1 MKKTYSARKRLVRNF
16 VCLFAVTMLLGL
28 AYGVYSSMIYDRQ
41 MRYCAD
47 AAMEVNSGMLIQETD
62 RLAFFNRHLTASSLI
77 FRHAA
82 SLSSDEFTA
91 ISLLYQIQSLM
102 KATVPDAGLM
112 MIFDDSGDSLRY
124 VYGELIL
131 ENRSILHPE
140 HISVA
145 HALRDRCLEMPDSE
159 MDQWLVFESDPFVFL
174 YRFSRYQHM
183 GICSA
188 LELNALA
195 DLTEKPAEDS
205 PQLLFDKDGVFI
217 TDRETA
223 AEKGLRPESLYGFR
237 SLLKDYS
244 LAHRDIPSLGIGLNV
259 LVPKEGV
266 WKFSGITLLVMISVG
281 IVCCIMFVIAY
292 RMMNRF
298 MIYPLQQISSL
309 SQHMADVNEEDIP
322 LLQDPEPVE
331 ELNTLHESLNSLV
344 TQKIRLRKS
353 RQDEETEKEH
363 ALLQYYQL
371 QTRSHF
377 FLNCLKSL
385 YGMLETRD
393 FPRMQEMI
401 ISFSNHLRYIFHD
414 NLSLVPL
421 RSEMDEVR
429 DYHRII
435 SMDCRQPLIL
445 TQEIAPDAM
454 NCLVPP
460 LIVQTFL
467 ENSYKYN
474 GRGREAL
481 NFVIRIDRMDYE
493 GRERLRVR
501 LSDDGLGYS
510 QEALEELNRPV
521 PSSGFDQYHIGIS
534 NLRRRMGILFRGD
547 FELAFFNGVSGGAN
561 VLISIPV
568 REEEGEEA

>member
-1 MKKTYSARKRLVRNF
+1 MKKVYSARKRLLWYF
-16 VCLFAVTMLLGL
+16 ICLFAVTLLLGL
-28 AYGVYSSMIYDRQ
+28 AYGAYSNMIYDRQ
-41 MRYCAD
+41 MRYCSD
-47 AAMEVNSGMLIQETD
+47 AAMELHSGMLTQETD
-62 RLAFFNRHLTASSLI
+62 RLAFFNRYLTASSLP
-77 FRHAA
+77 FRQVA
-82 SLSSDEFTA
+82 SLSADEFTN

-102 KATVPDAGLM
+102 TATAPDAGLM
-112 MIFDDSGDSLRY
+112 LICNDSGGMLRY
-124 VYGELIL
+124 VYGELL
-131 ENRSILHPE
+131 LDNKTILHKE
-140 HISVA
+140 HISAA
-145 HALRDRCLEMPDSE
+145 HALRDRCLETAENDT
-159 MDQWLVFESDPFVFL
+159 DRWLVLQHGQYTFL
-174 YRFSRYQHM
+174 YRVNRYRHLI
-183 GICSA
+183 ICSA
-188 LELNALA
+188 LELNTLA
-195 DLTEKPAEDS
+195 ELTEKDVDDS
-205 PQLLFDKDGVFI
+205 PQVLFDRDGAFI

-223 AEKGLRPESLYGFR
+223 EEKGLRPESVYGFR
-237 SLLKDYS
+237 SLFMDYI
-244 LAHRDIPSLGIGLNV
+244 LTRRELPSLGIGLNV
-259 LVPKEGV
+259 LIPKEGV
-266 WKFSGITLLVMISVG
+266 WRFSGISLLVMISVG
-281 IVCCIMFVIAY
+281 VVCGIMFIFAY
-292 RMMNRF
+292 RMLNHF

-309 SQHMADVNEEDIP
+309 SQRLAEIDEKNIP

-331 ELNTLHESLNSLV
+331 ELNTLRESLNSLAA
-344 TQKIRLRKS
+344 QKVRLRKN
-353 RQDEETEKEH
+353 QEDEETEKEH

-393 FPRMQEMI
+393 ISRMQEMI

-421 RSEMDEVR
+421 RAEMDEVR

-435 SMDCRQPLIL
+435 SMDSRQPLIL
-445 TQEIAPDAM
+445 TQEIAPDALG
-454 NCLVPP
+454 CLVPP

-493 GRERLRVR
+493 DRERLRIR

-510 QEALEELNRPV
+510 EEALEELNHPV

-534 NLRRRMGILFRGD
+534 NLRRRMSILFRGD
-547 FELAFFNGVSGGAN
+547 SELAFFNGISGGAN

-568 REEEGEEA
+568 REEGEDES

>member
-1 MKKTYSARKRLVRNF
+1 MKKTYSARKRFVRNF
-16 VCLFAVTMLLGL
+16 ACLFAVTMLLGL
-28 AYGVYSSMIYDRQ
+28 AYGVYSGIIYDRQ

-47 AAMEVNSGMLIQETD
+47 AAMELHSGMLTQETD
-62 RLAFFNRHLTASSLI
+62 RLAFFNRHMTASSLP
-77 FRHAA
+77 FRQAA
-82 SLSSDEFTA
+82 SQSADEFTT
-91 ISLLYQIQSLM
+91 ISLLYQIQSMM
-102 KATVPDAGLM
+102 KATVPDAGL
-112 MIFDDSGDSLRY
+112 ILICDDSGGTLRY
-124 VYGELIL
+124 VCGELIL
-131 ENRSILHPE
+131 GSGSVLHRE
-140 HISVA
+140 HISAA
-145 HALRDRCLEMPDSE
+145 HALRDRCLEALDSE
-159 MDQWLVFESDPFVFL
+159 TDQWHVFEYDPYTFL
-174 YRFSRYQHM
+174 FRVNRCQHLI
-183 GICSA
+183 ICSA
-188 LELNALA
+188 LELNTLA
-195 DLTEKPAEDS
+195 RFTEKPVADS
-205 PQLLFDKDGVFI
+205 PQLLFDRDGVFL

-223 AEKGLRPESLYGFR
+223 EKKGLRPESVYGFR
-237 SLLKDYS
+237 SLFIDYS
-244 LAHRDIPSLGIGLNV
+244 LTHREIPSLGIGLNI
-259 LVPKEGV
+259 LIPKEGV

-281 IVCCIMFVIAY
+281 VLCGVMFAFSY
-292 RMMNRF
+292 RTMNRF

-309 SQHMADVNEEDIP
+309 SQRMADMNEENVP
-322 LLQDPEPVE
+322 LPQDPEPVE

-344 TQKIRLRKS
+344 AQKVRLRKS

-401 ISFSNHLRYIFHD
+401 IAFSNHLRYIFHD

-421 RSEMDEVR
+421 RAEMDEVR

-435 SMDCRQPLIL
+435 SMDSRQPLIL
-445 TQEIAPDAM
+445 TQEVASDALG
-454 NCLVPP
+454 CLVPP

-467 ENSYKYN
+467 ENSWKYN

-493 GRERLRVR
+493 GRERLRIR
-501 LSDDGLGYS
+501 LSDDGLGFS
-510 QEALEELNRPV
+510 EEALEELSRPA

-547 FELAFFNGVSGGAN
+547 FELAFFNGISGGAN
-561 VLISIPV
+561 TLISIPV
-568 REEEGEEA
+568 REEGEDES

>member
-16 VCLFAVTMLLGL
+16 ACLFAVTMLLGL
-28 AYGVYSSMIYDRQ
+28 TYGAYSSLIYDRQ

-47 AAMEVNSGMLIQETD
+47 AAMELNSGMLTQETD
-62 RLAFFNRHLTASSLI
+62 RLAFFNQHLTASSLT
-77 FRHAA
+77 FRQAA
-82 SLSSDEFTA
+82 SRSADEYTT
-91 ISLLYQIQSLM
+91 ISLLYQIQSMM

-112 MIFDDSGDSLRY
+112 LVCDDSGGTLRY
-124 VYGELIL
+124 VCGELLL
-131 ENRSILHPE
+131 ENGSLRQE
-140 HISVA
+140 HIDAA
-145 HALRDRCLEMPDSE
+145 HALRDRCLEALDSE
-159 MDQWLVFESDPFVFL
+159 TDRWLVLEGDPFTFL
-174 YRFSRYQHM
+174 YRVNRYRHLV
-183 GICSA
+183 ICSA
-188 LELNALA
+188 LELNTLA
-195 DLTEKPAEDS
+195 ELTEKSVADS
-205 PQLLFDKDGVFI
+205 PRLLFDKDGEFL
-217 TDRETA
+217 TGRDTA
-223 AEKGLRPESLYGFR
+223 GEMGLRPESVYGFR
-237 SLLKDYS
+237 GLLKDYS
-244 LAHRDIPSLGIGLNV
+244 LTHREIPSLGIGLNV

-266 WKFSGITLLVMISVG
+266 WKFSGVTLLVMITVG
-281 IVCCIMFVIAY
+281 LVCGIMFAIAY
-292 RMMNRF
+292 RMINRF

-309 SQHMADVNEEDIP
+309 SQRMADANAEDIP
-322 LLQDPEPVE
+322 LLQEDEPVE

-344 TQKIRLRKS
+344 AQKVRLRKS
-353 RQDEETEKEH
+353 QQDEETEKEH

-393 FPRMQEMI
+393 FSRMQEMI

-421 RSEMDEVR
+421 RAEMDEVK

-435 SMDCRQPLIL
+435 SMDSRQPLIL
-445 TQEIAPDAM
+445 TQEVAPDALDS
-454 NCLVPP
+454 LVPP

-481 NFVIRIDRMDYE
+481 TFLVRIDRMDYE
-493 GRERLRVR
+493 GQKRLRIR

-510 QEALEELNRPV
+510 QEALDELNRPV

-561 VLISIPV
+561 VLISIPC
-568 REEEGEEA
+568 REEGAEEP